1 GGERG
6 GGGGGSGGVVGG
18 GRGEKAVP
26 GETAAEGASR
36 EDWRPVVGVGAVGVA
51 GALPGIAG
59 GLVVH
64 AGAASSTASV
74 ELEGR
79 WLPGTSITFGTG
91 TISTSMISAA
101 LVGCARFGPW
111 AACGLSQ
118 AGPLSATSQGFTSSE
133 EVGPWVVSV

>member
-1 GGERG
+1 
-6 GGGGGSGGVVGG
+6 
-18 GRGEKAVP
+18 
-26 GETAAEGASR
+26 
-36 EDWRPVVGVGAVGVA
+36 
-51 GALPGIAG
+51 
-59 GLVVH
+59 
-64 AGAASSTASV
+64 GAASSTASV

-118 AGPLSATSQGFTSSE
+118 AGPLSATGQGFTSSE
-133 EVGPWVVSV
+133 EVSPWVVSVGARGQWGWVFAIPGALRFRVDGTANLIRPRLLVGSEEAWKAPPFSVSVGGGLVGRF